1 MNQTGLVPSPSLLY
15 RASITL
21 QRLRPLQLSNSAS
34 SPASGPALP
43 VPYPGTSTS
52 GDAQVVNS
60 SHPENESSLMALK
73 GRIEGDGVL
82 EHEEGIKRG
91 DLVRLKVLH
100 DDLRRLIR
108 RAEERK

>member
-1 MNQTGLVPSPSLLY
+1 MLY

-21 QRLRPLQLSNSAS
+21 QRLRPLQRSNSPS
-34 SPASGPALP
+34 SPAAGPALP
-43 VPYPGTSTS
+43 VPYPGTPTT
-52 GDAQVVNS
+52 GDAHVVNS
-60 SHPENESSLMALK
+60 AHPENETSLMALK

-82 EHEEGIKRG
+82 EHEEGIKSG
-91 DLVRLKVLH
+91 DLARLKVLH